1 MICSLIWYK
10 LWQRIRFATIWQGL
24 TILSVSIN
32 CFGHFWGYFVKREG
46 GGRYHYLLNLP
57 HPPKKSKNKDQ
68 LSHFDAYKNFC
79 LKYKEKKK
87 RKKDLLRTKSIK
99 IRTTWYVL

>member
-1 MICSLIWYK
+1 MKRSLIWYK